1 MKSLYSIGNGGFGG
15 TGLGKGT
22 FTTTAGD
29 AIIPSLKTDFI
40 YSAIAQELGLVGAAG
55 LLLVFM
61 LFVARGF
68 RVALLADDGFSKL
81 LAAGLTF
88 GFALQTFIIVG
99 GVLRVIPLTGI
110 TLPFVSYGG
119 SSVVANFILLALLL
133 LVSNRANEQTRGLAV
148 NRQITRLAVTGMGLI
163 VALVVA
169 TTYWQAWAA
178 GDLADRQDNQIER
191 VAQFTIKR
199 GDIRS
204 RGLNYAINRAEKV
217 GGRTLYFR
225 EYPQRGLAAHVHG
238 YSTQSRFRTGLERS
252 MNDYLTG
259 QNANLSTV
267 LDTTLDRLKGGTI
280 KGNDLV
286 LTLNPKAQRA
296 ALEALGTRCGA
307 VVALEVRTGKVR
319 VMASS
324 PTYDPNLVEGHFNRV
339 TGVRAD
345 CKRPD
350 ALLNRAT
357 AGLYAPGSIF
367 KVVTASAAI
376 DSGRFK
382 PTSSFV
388 DPGYCEVYGKRVN
401 NYDTTSPFGRLDL
414 ASALKYSV
422 NSVFCNIGKELG
434 AKVLVDY
441 AKRFGFYSI
450 PPLETPTNERAPSGL
465 YKGTKLFDP
474 QEDTDVDPG
483 RFAFGQERLLVTPLQ
498 MAMVAA
504 TIANNG
510 VVMKPYVVE
519 RIVAP
524 DGSVVVR
531 TKPQELGRAVKPET
545 AQAVGAM
552 MQAAV
557 EGGTGTA
564 ATHHGVTVAGKTGT
578 AETGIAGLEHDLVH
592 QLRGPQPA
600 GGRNRSR
607 RRGAELDRRRNGR
620 AGRPRRLAG
629 AFGGERELL
638 TWIPPW
644 PRAIPSSTRSS
655 TGAT

>member
-1 MKSLYSIGNGGFGG
+1 
-15 TGLGKGT
+15 
-22 FTTTAGD
+22 
-29 AIIPSLKTDFI
+29 
-40 YSAIAQELGLVGAAG
+40 
-55 LLLVFM
+55 
-61 LFVARGF
+61 
-68 RVALLADDGFSKL
+68 
-81 LAAGLTF
+81 
-88 GFALQTFIIVG
+88 
-99 GVLRVIPLTGI
+99 
-110 TLPFVSYGG
+110 
-119 SSVVANFILLALLL
+119 
-133 LVSNRANEQTRGLAV
+133 V
-148 NRQITRLAVTGMGLI
+148 NRQITRLAVTGIGLI

-204 RGLNYAINRAEKV
+204 RGLNFAINRAEKV
-217 GGRTLYFR
+217 GGRTLFFR

-267 LDTTLDRLKGGTI
+267 LDTTLDRLKGATI
-280 KGNDLV
+280 EGNDIV

-339 TGVRAD
+339 TNVRAD

-376 DSGRFK
+376 DSGRFN
-382 PTSSFV
+382 PSSSFV

-450 PPLETPTNERAPSGL
+450 PPLETPTNERAASGL
-465 YKGTKLFDP
+465 YKGRKLFDP
-474 QEDTDVDPG
+474 KEDTDVDPG

-531 TKPQELGRAVKPET
+531 AKPQELGRAVKPET

-552 MQAAV
+552 MKEAV

-564 ATHHGVTVAGKTGT
+564 ARISGVTVAGKTGT
-578 AETGIAGLEHDLVH
+578 AETGIAGLNTTWFISY
-592 QLRGPQPA
+592 A
-600 GGRNRSR
+600 GRNRPEVAIAVVVEEQNST
-607 RRGAELDRRRNGR
+607 
-620 AGRPRRLAG
+620 
-629 AFGGERELL
+629 GGETAAPVARDVLQALL
-638 TWIPPW
+638 GV
-644 PRAIPSSTRSS
+644 
-655 TGAT
+655 GANS